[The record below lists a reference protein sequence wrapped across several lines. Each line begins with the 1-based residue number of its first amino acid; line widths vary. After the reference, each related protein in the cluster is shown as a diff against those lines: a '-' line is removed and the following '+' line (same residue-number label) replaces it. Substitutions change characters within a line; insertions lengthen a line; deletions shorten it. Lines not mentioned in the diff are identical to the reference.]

1 ICSHIIIHNNRS
13 ASMAFHSEKSILVK
27 VIVFSLL
34 LLLPLSQSN
43 AARVPSTP
51 RVPIGPRRPICPVCV
66 CCEPAPIGRCC
77 RCCASPIVT
86 QTHHHSQSP

>member
-1 ICSHIIIHNNRS
+1 MCSYIIIHNNSR

-27 VIVFSLL
+27 IIVFSLL

-51 RVPIGPRRPICPVCV
+51 RGTELVKLSI
-66 CCEPAPIGRCC
+66 
-77 RCCASPIVT
+77 
-86 QTHHHSQSP
+86 

>member
-1 ICSHIIIHNNRS
+1 MCSDIIIHNNRS

-27 VIVFSLL
+27 VVFSLL

-51 RVPIGPRRPICPVCV
+51 RVPIGPRRPICPACV

>member
-1 ICSHIIIHNNRS
+1 
-13 ASMAFHSEKSILVK
+13 MGFHSEKSILVK

-43 AARVPSTP
+43 AARIPSTP
-51 RVPIGPRRPICPVCV
+51 RVSIGPMRPICPACV
-66 CCEPAPIGRCC
+66 CCKPAPPGRCC

-86 QTHHHSQSP
+86 QNHHNSQSP

>member
-1 ICSHIIIHNNRS
+1 
-13 ASMAFHSEKSILVK
+13 MAVHSEKSILVK

-43 AARVPSTP
+43 AARIPSTP
-51 RVPIGPRRPICPVCV
+51 RVLIGPMRPICPACV
-66 CCEPAPIGRCC
+66 CCEPAPRGKCC

-86 QTHHHSQSP
+86 QTHHQSRSP